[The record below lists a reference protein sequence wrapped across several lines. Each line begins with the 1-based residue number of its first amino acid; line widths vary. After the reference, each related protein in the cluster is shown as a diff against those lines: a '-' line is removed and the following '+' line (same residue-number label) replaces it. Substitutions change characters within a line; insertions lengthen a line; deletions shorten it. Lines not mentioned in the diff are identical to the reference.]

1 MKLLAYSLLICLL
14 FSNCNNNPEPEPL
27 DLSTLTSDMD
37 DDMDSNSDSTN
48 TDEDEDEVMADL
60 MGNFEN
66 GAHPTSGS
74 ATIKDLSVILNSDFM
89 SDNGPDLYVYLAQD
103 LNGNGFIDLG
113 RLQAV
118 SGTQTYSLPEG
129 IDYSKNKYLL
139 IWCKQYSVLFGHA
152 VME

>member
-27 DLSTLTSDMD
+27 DLSTLNADAD
-37 DDMDSNSDSTN
+37 DEMASDSDTSS
-48 TDEDEDEVMADL
+48 TDADETMADL

-74 ATIKDLSVILNSDFM
+74 AKIEGLSVVLNTDFM
-89 SDNGPDLYVYLAQD
+89 SDNGPDLYVYLAQGT
-103 LNGNGFIDLG
+103 NGDGFIDLG

-118 SGTQTYSLPEG
+118 SGTQTYTLPEG
-129 IDYSKNKYLL
+129 IDFSKNKYLL